1 MVQELVEIVY
11 HRPQQFKCSVTIWT
25 LKQFWLKKLKKCRDC
40 TEQSLETKPM
50 SSSSQFELLTTL

>member
-40 TEQSLETKPM
+40 TEQSLETTN
-50 SSSSQFELLTTL
+50 ELQQPI